1 MHEMIEQFVTYL
13 TDVKKSS
20 ANTVVSYRRD
30 LVKFNKF
37 MESQG
42 VTDVIKVNATN
53 LNSYM
58 LQMEKEKFAP
68 STI

>member
-30 LVKFNKF
+30 LVKFHKF

-42 VTDVIKVNATN
+42 VSDILKINPTN

-58 LQMEKEKFAP
+58 IHMEKEQFAP

>member
-30 LVKFNKF
+30 LVKFHKF
-37 MESQG
+37 M
-42 VTDVIKVNATN
+42 
-53 LNSYM
+53 
-58 LQMEKEKFAP
+58 KFMTFFAAF
-68 STI
+68 TV